1 MKLGKKLSLASII
14 INIII
19 FFYFVIALI
28 QVNALDMLGLLIG
41 GFGIL
46 SSLIA
51 DIVGAILD

>member
-1 MKLGKKLSLASII
+1 MKLGKGLSLASII

-19 FFYFVIALI
+19 FFYFVITLI
-28 QVNALDMLGLLIG
+28 QLNALDMLGLLIA